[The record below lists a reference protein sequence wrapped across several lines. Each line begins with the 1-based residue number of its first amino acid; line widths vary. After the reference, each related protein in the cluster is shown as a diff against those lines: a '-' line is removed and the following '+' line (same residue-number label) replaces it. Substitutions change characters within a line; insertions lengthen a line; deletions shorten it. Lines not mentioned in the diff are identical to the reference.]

1 MPGCLPGNRSR
12 TGPPLAPGRAPGAA
26 GVLGLLC
33 ACAGAPPR
41 SERPGWRRGGAPLL
55 WQPGPRRRASRCW
68 GLPRSPSEPRKRRR
82 AEVRRPP
89 LGPQPPRP
97 TQAGGGGVGGGR
109 RCGARCGAGSGDTPG
124 RPRGEEVRRGD
135 PPAGSC
141 ENPRAR
147 SGPHSV
153 TGPLHVRV
161 TPKWRRPRGSSR
173 SSADGAGSPAAGP
186 SPERRA
192 TRPSRRGQGRVCRGL
207 PDAAAGLAGRPDAGQ
222 PRSSASSEGRGLSS
236 TVSRRRSGGVRAAR
250 GPGAGSR
257 EGPVPAGRRSRCPRL
272 SAVRRPVR
280 PEPLAPSPAE
290 KTEFNG
296 EARGLSR

>member
-1 MPGCLPGNRSR
+1 ME
-12 TGPPLAPGRAPGAA
+12 T
-26 GVLGLLC
+26 
-33 ACAGAPPR
+33 
-41 SERPGWRRGGAPLL
+41 
-55 WQPGPRRRASRCW
+55 RRRAVAMAAGSSP
-68 GLPRSPSEPRKRRR
+68 PREQVLGSPSLPVR
-82 AEVRRPP
+82 AQKEEESRSAPAAP
-89 LGPQPPRP
+89 GTP
-97 TQAGGGGVGGGR
+97 QAGGGGVGGGR
-109 RCGARCGAGSGDTPG
+109 RCGARCGAGSGDSPG

-147 SGPHSV
+147 SVPHSV

-207 PDAAAGLAGRPDAGQ
+207 AGRPDAGQ

-257 EGPVPAGRRSRCPRL
+257 EGPVPAGRRSRCPPR
-272 SAVRRPVR
+272 
-280 PEPLAPSPAE
+280 APRTVPC
-290 KTEFNG
+290 G
-296 EARGLSR
+296 ETRI